1 MFVRFTKIRLAASAL
16 FCALLFFPHSAGAQA
31 KVSETQWSYAGS
43 DAPDRWGD
51 LDPSFAACNAGKHQS
66 PIDIR
71 DAKDSPDLAPIRFD
85 YKLSPLKIVN
95 NGHTLRINYEPGSSI
110 VVNGISFPLTEF
122 HFHHRSETEIEGQKF
137 EMELHLVHEDPAA
150 GRTAVVAILIKS
162 GAENALLRALLSHA
176 SSKIG
181 EEVEKKKVVINAAGF
196 LPADQNYYVF
206 DGSLTTPPCSEPV
219 KWYVLKQAIEA
230 SPSQIAAFAKLYPD
244 NARPVEPLNGRAV
257 LESDFHK

>member
-1 MFVRFTKIRLAASAL
+1 MLVRFADILTASIAFWVL
-16 FCALLFFPHSAGAQA
+16 VCGPQSVTAQA
-31 KVSETQWSYAGS
+31 KPSEPQWSYAG
-43 DAPDRWGD
+43 PEGPEHWGD
-51 LDPSFAACNAGKHQS
+51 LDHGFAACKAGTHQS

-95 NGHTLRINYEPGSSI
+95 NGHTIRINYDPGSSI
-110 VVNGISFPLTEF
+110 VVNGISLPLTQF
-122 HFHHRSETEIEGQKF
+122 HFHHQSETEIDGQKYD
-137 EMELHLVHEDPAA
+137 MELHLVHEDPAA
-150 GRTAVVAILIKS
+150 GRAAVVAVLIKS
-162 GAENALLRALLSHA
+162 GAENALLRQLLSYA
-176 SSKIG
+176 PSKVG
-181 EEVEKKKVVINAAGF
+181 EEVDKKKVVINVAGF

-219 KWYVLKQAIEA
+219 RWYVLKQAIEA

-257 LESDFHK
+257 MESDFHK